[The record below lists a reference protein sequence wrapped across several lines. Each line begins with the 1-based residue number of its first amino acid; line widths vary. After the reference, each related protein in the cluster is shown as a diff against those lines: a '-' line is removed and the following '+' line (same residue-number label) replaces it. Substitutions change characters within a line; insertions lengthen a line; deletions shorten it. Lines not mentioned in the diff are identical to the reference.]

1 MSSWKGWAAAVVVLA
16 GLGRTAQAQ
25 TAAPGDDTRPF
36 GFSRVLARIPVG
48 TVYLYPHAGLLCLSS
63 GHRSWENSSDA
74 VLQPAP
80 YQAALRGEMKAAGYK
95 VDGNPENV
103 FESTASTSDIQLAAI
118 ITAITLDY
126 CQPYIG
132 YGNTAAKG
140 HVSMSVTWQV
150 YSTIQK
156 QVLAE
161 IRTGGTAEFKEL
173 TPGGSQTL
181 LIAGF
186 RENVRGLV
194 TAGAFIKALSGAPS
208 LAGDLVKP
216 TPAPPIALAG
226 AQAARPRA
234 IGDVASAVTL
244 ILAGDTQ
251 GSGFLISSDGLLLT
265 DRHVVGDARYVK
277 VRWSD
282 GVEGLGEVVRTDK
295 VRDVALVKT
304 DPHGGTPLRIRRE
317 PMQPGDS
324 VFAVGAPLDPKF
336 QSTVTRGVISAYRT
350 FGGLNFIQSDVSV
363 NPGSSGGPLLDDKGE
378 AIGATESG
386 YSVAGAPTN
395 INLFI
400 PMGDAL
406 DFLSATVK

>member
-1 MSSWKGWAAAVVVLA
+1 M
-16 GLGRTAQAQ
+16 
-25 TAAPGDDTRPF
+25 
-36 GFSRVLARIPVG
+36 
-48 TVYLYPHAGLLCLSS
+48 
-63 GHRSWENSSDA
+63 
-74 VLQPAP
+74 
-80 YQAALRGEMKAAGYK
+80 
-95 VDGNPENV
+95 
-103 FESTASTSDIQLAAI
+103 
-118 ITAITLDY
+118 
-126 CQPYIG
+126 
-132 YGNTAAKG
+132 
-140 HVSMSVTWQV
+140 
-150 YSTIQK
+150 
-156 QVLAE
+156 
-161 IRTGGTAEFKEL
+161 
-173 TPGGSQTL
+173 
-181 LIAGF
+181 
-186 RENVRGLV
+186 
-194 TAGAFIKALSGAPS
+194 
-208 LAGDLVKP
+208 
-216 TPAPPIALAG
+216 
-226 AQAARPRA
+226 
-234 IGDVASAVTL
+234 ASAVTL

-317 PMQPGDS
+317 PMQPGDT